1 MSCGVSAK
9 ALTPLMVIASSF
21 TRICSRNAGSRFAA
35 SAAATSTCT
44 FHSAAV
50 FGKTFQFG
58 LMGAPMIFCICRLT
72 VSGTGIVRAGTSRG
86 GGVWAAACCEDA
98 IVRTMPAAPA
108 VNAPIFM
115 ESSLIVLQ
123 HCKARQPTPKPAC
136 GDYAHVACGSK
147 CEELA
152 LSICRPWRR
161 LRDEYDIAQ
170 PLPGRLSDLLSQL
183 GQPSE
188 GP

>member
-1 MSCGVSAK
+1 
-9 ALTPLMVIASSF
+9 
-21 TRICSRNAGSRFAA
+21 
-35 SAAATSTCT
+35 
-44 FHSAAV
+44 V

-58 LMGAPMIFCICRLT
+58 LMGAPMIFCICGLT

-86 GGVWAAACCEDA
+86 GGVWAAACCKDA

-147 CEELA
+147 YEELA

-188 GP
+188 GPRAFPSDADTKTASVSE